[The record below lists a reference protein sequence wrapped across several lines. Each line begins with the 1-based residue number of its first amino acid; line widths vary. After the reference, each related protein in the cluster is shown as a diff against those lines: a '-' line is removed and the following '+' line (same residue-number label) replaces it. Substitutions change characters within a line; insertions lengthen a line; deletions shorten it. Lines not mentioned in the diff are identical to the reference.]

1 MDIAGFLPAILAL
14 TCIAGLCLGN
24 NGDKNE

>member
-1 MDIAGFLPAILAL
+1 MDIVGFIPAFLAFA
-14 TCIAGLCLGN
+14 CIAGLCLGN